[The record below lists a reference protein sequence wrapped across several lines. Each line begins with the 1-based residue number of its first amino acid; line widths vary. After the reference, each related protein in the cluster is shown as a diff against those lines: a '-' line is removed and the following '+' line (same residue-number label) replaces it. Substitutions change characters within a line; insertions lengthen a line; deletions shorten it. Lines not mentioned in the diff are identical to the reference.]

1 MTGSKLMQEVEKDRT
16 ALDVFLPELDYKV
29 ILTVRCSG
37 NQENDLI

>member
-1 MTGSKLMQEVEKDRT
+1 MTGSKLIQEVEKDRT

-29 ILTVRCSG
+29 IFTVVSG